1 MKKVNLSIIC
11 AVGFLISG
19 CSTTTTLPSVDS
31 TKSSPQ
37 ASSSQSNVSEQ
48 SQNLS
53 TEFRREGVMIY
64 YKSSGQVDR
73 VVTRGY
79 APVWQQQYEHVAEL
93 EAKEK
98 LLKFLRG
105 ETVSSSR
112 KTSVIAKS
120 IERARDANSNKTTT
134 SDGTIATVAE
144 DIDGDQSSNS
154 KQEQNS
160 TAASQ
165 ARSTV
170 INNAQT
176 VASTLTVTAT
186 GRLNAVRKINGE
198 IIENGKTYVGTYLW
212 TPMDQDG
219 AKSIIRMMDSK

>member
-1 MKKVNLSIIC
+1 MRKATLYVTC
-11 AVGFLISG
+11 AMGLLLVGCNTI
-19 CSTTTTLPSVDS
+19 TTLPSIDS
-31 TKSSPQ
+31 TKSTPQ
-37 ASSSQSNVSEQ
+37 ANTSEQ
-48 SQNLS
+48 SQSLS

-73 VVTRGY
+73 VVAKGY

-98 LLKFLRG
+98 LVKFLRG
-105 ETVSSSR
+105 ESVSSSR
-112 KTSVIAKS
+112 KTTVITKS
-120 IERARDANSNKTTT
+120 LERARDANSNKTTT

-144 DIDGDQSSNS
+144 DLEGDTTSNS

-165 ARSTV
+165 ARNTA

-176 VASTLTVTAT
+176 VTSTLTVTAI
-186 GRLNAVRKINGE
+186 GRLNAVRKVNGE
-198 IIENGKTYVGTYLW
+198 IIENGKTYVSTYLW
-212 TPMDQDG
+212 TPVDQDG
-219 AKSIIRMMDSK
+219 AKSITRMMDSK

>member
-1 MKKVNLSIIC
+1 MRKVTLYTTYAIGLLL
-11 AVGFLISG
+11 VG
-19 CSTTTTLPSVDS
+19 CSTTKTLPVIDS
-31 TKSSPQ
+31 TKSTPQTSAPQ
-37 ASSSQSNVSEQ
+37 ANTTEQ

-53 TEFRREGVMIY
+53 TEFRREGVMVF

-73 VVTRGY
+73 VVAKGY

-98 LLKFLRG
+98 LVKYLRG
-105 ETVSSSR
+105 ESVSSTR
-112 KTSVIAKS
+112 KTAVIAKS

-144 DIDGDQSSNS
+144 DLESDTSSNS

-165 ARSTV
+165 SRSTA
-170 INNAQT
+170 INNAQRVT
-176 VASTLTVTAT
+176 STLTVTAI

-212 TPMDQDG
+212 TPVDQDG

>member
-1 MKKVNLSIIC
+1 MKKVNSYVTC
-11 AVGFLISG
+11 AMGLLLVG
-19 CSTTTTLPSVDS
+19 CNTTTTLPSIDS
-31 TKSSPQ
+31 TKSTPQ
-37 ASSSQSNVSEQ
+37 ANTSEKSQS
-48 SQNLS
+48 LS

-73 VVTRGY
+73 VVAKGY
-79 APVWQQQYEHVAEL
+79 APVWQQQYEQVAEL

-98 LLKFLRG
+98 LVKFLRG
-105 ETVSSSR
+105 ESVSSSR
-112 KTSVIAKS
+112 KTTVIAKS
-120 IERARDANSNKTTT
+120 LERARDANSNKSTT

-144 DIDGDQSSNS
+144 DLEGDTASNS

-160 TAASQ
+160 TAVSQ
-165 ARSTV
+165 ARNTA

-176 VASTLTVTAT
+176 VTSTLTVTAI

-212 TPMDQDG
+212 TPVDQDG

>member
-1 MKKVNLSIIC
+1 MKKVASYATVAIGLLL
-11 AVGFLISG
+11 VG
-19 CSTTTTLPSVDS
+19 CNTTTTLPSIDS
-31 TKSSPQ
+31 TKSVPQ
-37 ASSSQSNVSEQ
+37 ANTTEQ

-53 TEFRREGVMIY
+53 TEFRREGVMVF

-73 VVTRGY
+73 VVAKGY

-98 LLKFLRG
+98 LVKYLRG
-105 ETVSSSR
+105 ESVSSTR
-112 KTSVIAKS
+112 KTAVIAKS

-144 DIDGDQSSNS
+144 DLESDTSSNS

-165 ARSTV
+165 ARSTA
-170 INNAQT
+170 INNAQRVT
-176 VASTLTVTAT
+176 STLTVTAI
-186 GRLNAVRKINGE
+186 GRLSAVRKINGE
-198 IIENGKTYVGTYLW
+198 IIENGKTYVGTYYW
-212 TPMDQDG
+212 SPTDKDS
-219 AKSIIRMMDSK
+219 ANSITRMMDSK